1 MLPVAAER
9 PKMIQSFLM
18 VGQSNMAGRGFLS
31 EADPI
36 ASPRLWVL
44 RNGRW
49 QSMYAP
55 VNGDRPFSGIS
66 LAESFALYFSDL
78 HDTDVGLI
86 PCADGGTSLDDWAV
100 GGLLFDHALMQTRLA
115 MRTSRLCG
123 ILWHQGEG
131 DCNEERYP
139 FYEEKLMQILLAFRK
154 ELGQPQLPI
163 VLGELGAFL
172 ASCPS
177 DPDLKNYV
185 HINEALRRIS
195 DTHPSIALASAEGL
209 TSNPDM
215 LHFNSASLR
224 ILGVRYAK
232 ALDALLSSV

>member
-1 MLPVAAER
+1 
-9 PKMIQSFLM
+9 
-18 VGQSNMAGRGFLS
+18 MAGRGFLS

-36 ASPRLWVL
+36 SSPRLWVL

-49 QSMYAP
+49 QPMYAP

-66 LAESFALYFSDL
+66 LAESFALHYSEA
-78 HDTDVGLI
+78 HDADVGLI

-115 MRTSRLCG
+115 MRSSRLCG

-131 DCNEERYP
+131 DCGGDQYP

-154 ELGQPQLPI
+154 ELEQPQLPI
-163 VLGELGAFL
+163 VLGELGSFL

-177 DPDLKNYV
+177 NPDLKNYV
-185 HINEALRRIS
+185 HINKALKHIS
-195 DTHPSIALASAEGL
+195 DTHPDIGLASAEGL

-224 ILGVRYAK
+224 ILGIRYAEV
-232 ALDALLSSV
+232 LDTLLHPFAYNA